1 MILKDGRWVRFPLLA
16 ALKKNRKVT
25 TNTRRQYAP
34 TLIGVI
40 MGFKDIEDF
49 ITRHHEFTYDELVLA
64 VVKHYGLKTTD
75 AIDIVNFTLYGDE
88 ES

>member
-1 MILKDGRWVRFPLLA
+1 
-16 ALKKNRKVT
+16 
-25 TNTRRQYAP
+25 
-34 TLIGVI
+34 

-64 VVKHYGLKTTD
+64 VAEHYNMKVTD